1 MSPKAAVLGFVF
13 SAHVPYLFPLAMPL
27 SLCIDVAF
35 VHYAAV
41 IRILGRELKL
51 NLVLDIFRRGNLHLS
66 FLVLVA
72 REPELLVLISENLK
86 RIIFFLFLGV
96 LCH

>member
-27 SLCIDVAF
+27 SLCINVAF
-35 VHYAAV
+35 VHYPAV

-72 REPELLVLISENLK
+72 REPELLVLVNENLEQ
-86 RIIFFLFLGV
+86 IILFRHLCV
-96 LCH
+96 L